1 MSSSNL
7 TKRQQYIK
15 EYEQRLEVI
24 EKRREYYQRPEVKE
38 RRRKYQQ
45 RPEVIEK
52 RREYYQRPEVKERK
66 RKYQQRPEVKEK
78 KRLYA
83 LKNKDLFNKHRNERK
98 TKTRKVS
105 SYKDITREWAS
116 DRRNRLKHS
125 WRRRKNLNVSFDLTL
140 EDILELVPKDLK
152 CPVYKK
158 PFVFNGNSEWNLSF
172 DRINN
177 SKGYFKDNVV
187 VVSMRVNAIKNVAT
201 VKEMYQVA
209 DFYYEIEK
217 NRGLIG

>member
-7 TKRQQYIK
+7 TKRQQYLK
-15 EYEQRLEVI
+15 EYYQRPEVI
-24 EKRREYYQRPEVKE
+24 ERRREYQLRPEVIERRREYYQRPEVKE
-38 RRRKYQQ
+38 K
-45 RPEVIEK
+45 K
-52 RREYYQRPEVKERK
+52 REYN
-66 RKYQQRPEVKEK
+66 QRPEVKEK
-78 KRLYA
+78 KRLYDF
-83 LKNKDLFNKHRNERK
+83 KNKKRRNKYRNERRIK
-98 TKTRKVS
+98 ANKVY
-105 SYKDITREWAS
+105 SYKDITRAWAS
-116 DRRNRLKHS
+116 ARKNRLRRN

-140 EDILELVPKDLK
+140 EDILELIPKDLK